1 MSKRD
6 PVFSR
11 RDFLRVLSIATAGLA
26 LGPNYIADLL
36 AQNSGRKLGIA
47 MLGLGNYATNQLA
60 TALLETK
67 LCQLTAVVTGHAE
80 KGEKWANQYN
90 LKKENI
96 YSYENFDRIANNR
109 DVDIVYVVTP
119 PALHPEFTI
128 RAAKTGKHVISE
140 KPMATSVAD
149 CDRMIDAC
157 KKAKVQLGIGYR
169 MHYDLFRK
177 ELMRIVQ
184 SQEFGPFMKM
194 SGNFSFVMNQ
204 HQWRIEKKLAGGGA
218 MMDLGIYIVQAAMQA
233 ANANPVS
240 VTAHEEPKQRPDF
253 FNETE
258 ETLKFTLNF
267 ANGATCE
274 GTTSFNGQGNNFRA
288 EGSKGWFEMTRGAF
302 SYNGGV
308 GQTSNGPLN
317 FPWINQ
323 QAAQMDDFA
332 ECVLTGR
339 KTPVSGFMG
348 RVHISI
354 IEAIYEAART
364 GREVKL
370 RWAISTR

>member
-1 MSKRD
+1 MIKRA
-6 PVFSR
+6 PLLSR
-11 RDFLRVLSIATAGLA
+11 RDFIRGLSITTAGLA
-26 LGPNYIADLL
+26 LGPRYIADLL

-47 MLGLGNYATNQLA
+47 MLGLGNYAANQLA
-60 TALLETK
+60 PALLETK
-67 LCQLTAVVTGHAE
+67 LCQLAAVVTGHPE
-80 KGEKWANQYN
+80 KGEKWVNQYN
-90 LKKENI
+90 LKKENV
-96 YSYENFDRIANNR
+96 YSYETFDRIADNR
-109 DVDIVYVVTP
+109 DVDIIYVVTP
-119 PALHPEFTI
+119 PALHPEYTI
-128 RAAKTGKHVISE
+128 RAAKAGKHVISE

-157 KKAKVQLGIGYR
+157 KRAKVQLGIGYR

-184 SQEFGPFMKM
+184 AQEFGSFMKL

-218 MMDLGIYIVQAAMQA
+218 MMDLGIYVVQAAIQA
-233 ANANPVS
+233 ANANPIS
-240 VTAHEEPKQRPDF
+240 VTAHEESKQRPDF

-258 ETLKFTLNF
+258 ETLKFTLSF

-288 EGSKGWFEMTRGAF
+288 EGSKGWFEMSRGAF
-302 SYNGGV
+302 SYSGGV
-308 GQTSNGPLN
+308 GQTSKGPLS

-339 KTPVSGFMG
+339 KTPVAGEMG
-348 RVHISI
+348 RTHLRIIS
-354 IEAIYEAART
+354 AVYEAART
-364 GREVKL
+364 GRVVKV
-370 RWAISTR
+370 

>member
-1 MSKRD
+1 MIKRT
-6 PVFSR
+6 PLLSR
-11 RDFLRVLSIATAGLA
+11 RDFIRGLSITTAGLA
-26 LGPNYIADLL
+26 LGPRYIADLL
-36 AQNSGRKLGIA
+36 ARNSGRKLGIA
-47 MLGLGNYATNQLA
+47 MLGLGNYAANQLA
-60 TALLETK
+60 PALLETK
-67 LCQLTAVVTGHAE
+67 LCQLAAVVTGHPE
-80 KGEKWANQYN
+80 KGEKWVNQYN
-90 LKKENI
+90 LKKENV
-96 YSYENFDRIANNR
+96 YSYETFDRIADNR
-109 DVDIVYVVTP
+109 DVDIIYVVTP
-119 PALHPEFTI
+119 PALHREFTI
-128 RAAKTGKHVISE
+128 RAAKAGKHVISE

-157 KKAKVQLGIGYR
+157 KRAKVQLGIGYR

-184 SQEFGPFMKM
+184 AHEFGSFMKL

-218 MMDLGIYIVQAAMQA
+218 MMDLGIYVVQAAIQA

-288 EGSKGWFEMTRGAF
+288 EGSKGWFEMSRGAF
-302 SYNGGV
+302 SYSGGV
-308 GQTSNGPLN
+308 GQTSKGPLS

-339 KTPVSGFMG
+339 KTPVAGEMG
-348 RVHISI
+348 RTHLRIIS
-354 IEAIYEAART
+354 AVYEAART
-364 GREVKL
+364 GRVVKV
-370 RWAISTR
+370 

>member
-1 MSKRD
+1 MIKRT
-6 PVFSR
+6 PMRSR
-11 RDFLRVLSIATAGLA
+11 RDFIRGLSITTAGLA
-26 LGPNYIADLL
+26 LAPRYIAGLL
-36 AQNSGRKLGIA
+36 AQNKGRRLGIA
-47 MLGLGNYATNQLA
+47 MLGLGNYAANQLA
-60 TALLETK
+60 PALLETK
-67 LCQLTAVVTGHAE
+67 LCQLSAVVTGHPE
-80 KGEKWANQYN
+80 KGEKWVNQYN
-90 LKKENI
+90 LKKENV
-96 YSYENFDRIANNR
+96 YSYETFDRIADNR
-109 DVDIVYVVTP
+109 DVDIIYVVTP

-128 RAAKTGKHVISE
+128 RAAKAGKHVISE

-157 KKAKVQLGIGYR
+157 KRAKVQLGIGYR

-184 SQEFGPFMKM
+184 AHEFGSFMKL

-218 MMDLGIYIVQAAMQA
+218 MMDLGIYVVQAAIQA

-258 ETLKFTLNF
+258 ETLKFTMNF
-267 ANGATCE
+267 ANGAFCE

-288 EGSKGWFEMTRGAF
+288 EGSKGWFEMSRGAF
-302 SYNGGV
+302 SYSGGV
-308 GQTSNGPLN
+308 GQTSKGPLS

-339 KTPVSGFMG
+339 KTPVAGEMG
-348 RVHISI
+348 RTHLRIIS
-354 IEAIYEAART
+354 AVYEAART
-364 GREVKL
+364 GRVVKV
-370 RWAISTR
+370 

>member
-1 MSKRD
+1 MIKRT
-6 PVFSR
+6 PMRSR
-11 RDFLRVLSIATAGLA
+11 RDFIRGLSITTAGLA
-26 LGPNYIADLL
+26 LAPRYIAGLL
-36 AQNSGRKLGIA
+36 AQNKGRRLGIA

-60 TALLETK
+60 PALLETK
-67 LCQLTAVVTGHAE
+67 LCQLAAVVTGHPE
-80 KGEKWANQYN
+80 KGEKWASQYN
-90 LKKENI
+90 LKKENV
-96 YSYENFDRIANNR
+96 YSYENFDRIADNR
-109 DVDIVYVVTP
+109 DVDIVYIVTP
-119 PALHPEFTI
+119 PALHAEFTI
-128 RAAKTGKHVISE
+128 RAVKTGKHVISE

-157 KKAKVQLGIGYR
+157 KSAKVQLGIGYR

-184 SQEFGPFMKM
+184 AQEFGSFMKM

-218 MMDLGIYIVQAAMQA
+218 MMDLGIYVVQAAIQA
-233 ANANPVS
+233 ANANPIS

-258 ETLKFTLNF
+258 ETLKFTMNF
-267 ANGATCE
+267 ANGAFCE

-288 EGSKGWFEMTRGAF
+288 EGSKGWFEMSRGAF
-302 SYNGGV
+302 SYSGGV
-308 GQTSNGPLN
+308 GQTSKGPLS

-332 ECVLTGR
+332 ECVLSGR
-339 KTPVSGFMG
+339 KTPVPGEMG
-348 RVHISI
+348 RTHLAIIS
-354 IEAIYEAART
+354 AVYEAART
-364 GREVKL
+364 GRIVKV
-370 RWAISTR
+370 

>member
-1 MSKRD
+1 MSKRTLA
-6 PVFSR
+6 FSR
-11 RDFLRVLSIATAGLA
+11 RDFLRGLSITTAGLA
-26 LGPNYIADLL
+26 LSPRYIADLL

-47 MLGLGNYATNQLA
+47 MLGLGNYATNELA
-60 TALLETK
+60 PALRETK
-67 LCQLTAVVTGHAE
+67 LCQLTAVVTGHPE
-80 KGEKWANQYN
+80 KGEKWVNQYN
-90 LKKENI
+90 LKKENV
-96 YSYENFDRIANNR
+96 YSYETFDRIADNR
-109 DVDIVYVVTP
+109 DIDIVYVVTP

-140 KPMATSVAD
+140 KTMATSVAD
-149 CDRMIDAC
+149 CDRMIAAC

-184 SQEFGPFMKM
+184 AQEFGPFMKM

-204 HQWRIEKKLAGGGA
+204 HQWRIEQKLAGGGA
-218 MMDLGIYIVQAAMQA
+218 MMDLGIYIVQAAIQA

-253 FNETE
+253 FTETE

-274 GTTSFNGQGNNFRA
+274 GTTSFNSQGNNFRA
-288 EGSKGWFEMTRGAF
+288 DGSKGWFEMNRGAF
-302 SYNGGV
+302 SYSGGV
-308 GQTSNGPLN
+308 GQTSKGPLD

-339 KTPVSGFMG
+339 KTPVPGEMG
-348 RVHISI
+348 RTHLAIIS
-354 IEAIYEAART
+354 AVYEAART
-364 GREVKL
+364 GAVVKVQPK
-370 RWAISTR
+370 SG

>member
-1 MSKRD
+1 
-6 PVFSR
+6 
-11 RDFLRVLSIATAGLA
+11 
-26 LGPNYIADLL
+26 
-36 AQNSGRKLGIA
+36 
-47 MLGLGNYATNQLA
+47 
-60 TALLETK
+60 
-67 LCQLTAVVTGHAE
+67 
-80 KGEKWANQYN
+80 
-90 LKKENI
+90 
-96 YSYENFDRIANNR
+96 
-109 DVDIVYVVTP
+109 
-119 PALHPEFTI
+119 
-128 RAAKTGKHVISE
+128 
-140 KPMATSVAD
+140 
-149 CDRMIDAC
+149 
-157 KKAKVQLGIGYR
+157 
-169 MHYDLFRK
+169 LFRK

-184 SQEFGPFMKM
+184 TQELGTFMKM
-194 SGNFSFVMNQ
+194 AGSFSFVMNQ

-218 MMDLGIYIVQAAMQA
+218 MMDLGIYVVQAAIQA

-288 EGSKGWFEMTRGAF
+288 EGSKGWFEMNKGAF

-308 GQTSNGPLN
+308 GQTSKGPLS

-339 KTPVSGFMG
+339 KTPVPGEMG
-348 RVHISI
+348 RSHIAI
-354 IEAIYEAART
+354 ISAVYEAART
-364 GREVKL
+364 GKIVKV
-370 RWAISTR
+370 